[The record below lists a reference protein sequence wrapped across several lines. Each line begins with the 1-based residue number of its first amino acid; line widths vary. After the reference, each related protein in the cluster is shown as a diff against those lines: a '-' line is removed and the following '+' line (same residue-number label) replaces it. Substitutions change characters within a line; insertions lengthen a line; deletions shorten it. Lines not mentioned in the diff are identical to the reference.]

1 MCLIS
6 ETRSLAFYHPPGVF
20 CFHTAEADSKLTAT
34 LTEHL
39 FQRPGKSFGSDLAAR
54 NIQRGRDH
62 KIATYGMVR

>member
-1 MCLIS
+1 MFLVWFKLKWPYTGYILLS
-6 ETRSLAFYHPPGVF
+6 
-20 CFHTAEADSKLTAT
+20 HTAEADSKLTST

-39 FQRPGKSFGSDLAAR
+39 FQRPGERFGSDLAAR